1 MNCLLSQCISPRRA
15 LCLLLLISLESLVT
29 AFIAQYGF
37 DLAPCQFCLWERYPY
52 GLAALLSLLGLWR
65 PKCLPWIRTLC
76 ALTFLGA
83 TAITTYHVAVEHKWI
98 DPPASCQS
106 DLKITNTTTVADL
119 KAQILAQPRVTR
131 CDIVPFKIFGISMAE
146 MNLALSLI
154 LLAFSIFLVRK
165 P

>member
-1 MNCLLSQCISPRRA
+1 MNCLLRQCISPRRA
-15 LCLLLLISLESLVT
+15 LCLLLLISLGSLVT
-29 AFIAQYGF
+29 AFIAQYVF

-52 GLAALLSLLGLWR
+52 GFAAILSLLGLWH
-65 PKCLPWIRTLC
+65 PKWLSWIRILC

-83 TAITTYHVAVEHKWI
+83 TAITTYHVAVEYKWI

-106 DLKITNTTTVADL
+106 DLKITDTTTVADL

-131 CDIVPFKIFGISMAE
+131 CDIAPLKIFGISMAE
-146 MNLALSLI
+146 MNLALSL
-154 LLAFSIFLVRK
+154 LLLTLSVFLIRK